1 MGMTV
6 DFVDAAISLLSRS
19 FPSNEISHRRLGQ
32 FLRHGPVA
40 TSSVPKGPARAVQPE
55 KELRS
60 PRPLHHATV
69 AAYESA
75 ASPGS
80 SRSLLPP
87 TILQHGS
94 SRSPLQHGSSRRMK
108 LPQPR
113 VLPGFACIILGPRSG
128 NETEVVGQKSFSA
141 KLCCVGGKVRF
152 SRAEP
157 QHGKLPRLCIATMK
171 PCL

>member
-1 MGMTV
+1 VKWGWRRETR
-6 DFVDAAISLLSRS
+6 DEIDTRYEIRISMKTKSLPGRCFGYGNPCATPPVSR
-19 FPSNEISHRRLGQ
+19 
-32 FLRHGPVA
+32 A
-40 TSSVPKGPARAVQPE
+40 PARAREPTDC
-55 KELRS
+55 L
-60 PRPLHHATV
+60 PREPRARHATTL
-69 AAYESA
+69 YK
-75 ASPGS
+75 
-80 SRSLLPP
+80 
-87 TILQHGS
+87 
-94 SRSPLQHGSSRRMK
+94 MK
-108 LPQPR
+108 NLKAKRKTKTCGGGMVSNKTVCPWLIPSQRLR